1 MASPSRTAMTIAAA
15 QMMVL
20 STIIFRNIPP
30 FVAPISLLVAISLA
44 RKPERAVV
52 IFT

>member
-1 MASPSRTAMTIAAA
+1 MTMAAA
-15 QMMVL
+15 QIMVL

-44 RKPERAVV
+44 RKPESAVV
-52 IFT
+52 MFT

>member
-1 MASPSRTAMTIAAA
+1 MTIAAA
-15 QMMVL
+15 QIMVL
-20 STIIFRNIPP
+20 STIIFMNMPP
-30 FVAPISLLVAISLA
+30 FVAPMSLLVAISLA